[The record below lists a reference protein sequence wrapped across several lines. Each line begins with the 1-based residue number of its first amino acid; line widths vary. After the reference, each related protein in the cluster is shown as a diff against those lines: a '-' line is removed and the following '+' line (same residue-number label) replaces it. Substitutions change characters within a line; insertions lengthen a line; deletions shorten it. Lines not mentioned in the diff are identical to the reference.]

1 MKKEVGENLC
11 IINDTDISSSS
22 LIKRFMRKLT
32 YPIYRPM
39 FDQQTEYNKELI
51 RIIDEL
57 SSKVEDINRT
67 QECIAENIRNLNR
80 DRNDFVSK
88 FGVSEVDNAAVKLEQ
103 ALRTQDTI
111 AENIQALNRDV
122 SDLKAVKCYLPQNG
136 KPRII
141 QLVSCLNFGD
151 AVGNEVI
158 AFKKFFRENGYVTEI
173 FTEAMSSRL
182 PADTAVNYR
191 RMPVLDKDDIVI
203 YHFASQCTLFDTV
216 KQLGCKVVLRYHNVT
231 PPQFFDG
238 YDDNAVRAC
247 TIGLSQAAEI
257 KKYIDYCLPVSEFNR
272 TDLINMGY
280 TCPMTVLP
288 ILIRFSDYEQVPDS
302 QIVEKYSDGKTNI
315 LFVGRMAPNKK
326 VEDVISAFA
335 IYKEEYD
342 RDARLFLVGSYNEG
356 DGYWRSLVKHIKT
369 LGVNDVI
376 FPGHIS
382 FAAILAYYSVAHIFL
397 CMSEHEG
404 FCVPLVE
411 AMYFH
416 VPIVAYSSSAVP
428 STLGGAGVLIDNK
441 DFDKYADA
449 MNDIMTGGDRASVII
464 AQNKR
469 LLDFSQKK
477 ITSELNRFIES
488 IETDNV

>member
-288 ILIRFSDYEQVPDS
+288 ILIRFSDYEQVPD
-302 QIVEKYSDGKTNI
+302 
-315 LFVGRMAPNKK
+315 L
-326 VEDVISAFA
+326 
-335 IYKEEYD
+335 
-342 RDARLFLVGSYNEG
+342 
-356 DGYWRSLVKHIKT
+356 SLIHI
-369 LGVNDVI
+369 
-376 FPGHIS
+376 
-382 FAAILAYYSVAHIFL
+382 
-397 CMSEHEG
+397 
-404 FCVPLVE
+404 
-411 AMYFH
+411 
-416 VPIVAYSSSAVP
+416 
-428 STLGGAGVLIDNK
+428 
-441 DFDKYADA
+441 
-449 MNDIMTGGDRASVII
+449 
-464 AQNKR
+464 
-469 LLDFSQKK
+469 
-477 ITSELNRFIES
+477 
-488 IETDNV
+488 

>member
-1 MKKEVGENLC
+1 MKKEDVGNLY
-11 IINDTDISSSS
+11 IINDTNIKSSS

-191 RMPVLDKDDIVI
+191 RMPVLNKDDIVI

-247 TIGLSQAAEI
+247 TVGLSQVADI
-257 KKYIDYCLPVSEFNR
+257 KEYIDYCLPVSEFNR
-272 TDLINMGY
+272 IDLINMGY

-288 ILIRFSDYEQVPDS
+288 ILIRFSDYEQTPDS
-302 QIVEKYSDGKTNI
+302 EIIEKYSDGRTNI

-335 IYKEEYD
+335 VYKEKYD

-356 DGYWRSLVKHIKT
+356 DRYWRSLVKHIET
-369 LGVNDVI
+369 LGVKDVI

-382 FAAILAYYSVAHIFL
+382 FAAILAYYSVAHVFL

-428 STLGGAGVLIDNK
+428 STLGGAGILIDNK

-449 MNDIMTGGDRASVII
+449 MNEIMTGGDRASVVIT
-464 AQNKR
+464 QNKR

-477 ITSELNRFIES
+477 ITSELKCFIES
-488 IETDNV
+488 IEIE

>member
-1 MKKEVGENLC
+1 MKKEDVGNLY
-11 IINDTDISSSS
+11 IINDTNIKSSS

-57 SSKVEDINRT
+57 STKVEELNRT
-67 QECIAENIRNLNR
+67 QDCIAENIRNLNS

-88 FGVSEVDNAAVKLEQ
+88 FGVSEINNAAIKLEQ
-103 ALRTQDTI
+103 ALRTQESIT
-111 AENIQALNRDV
+111 ENIRNLNRDV

-191 RMPVLDKDDIVI
+191 RMPVLNKDDIVI

-247 TIGLSQAAEI
+247 TVGLSQVADI
-257 KKYIDYCLPVSEFNR
+257 KEYIDYCLPVSEFNR
-272 TDLINMGY
+272 IDLINMGY

-288 ILIRFSDYEQVPDS
+288 ILIRFSDYEQTPDS
-302 QIVEKYSDGKTNI
+302 EIIEKYSDGRTNI

-335 IYKEEYD
+335 VYKEKYD

-356 DGYWRSLVKHIKT
+356 DRYWRSLVKHIET
-369 LGVNDVI
+369 LGVKDV
-376 FPGHIS
+376 FFSGHIS
-382 FAAILAYYSVAHIFL
+382 FAAILAYYSVAHVFL

-428 STLGGAGVLIDNK
+428 STLGGAGILIDNK

-449 MNDIMTGGDRASVII
+449 MNEIMTGGDRASVVIT
-464 AQNKR
+464 QNKR

-477 ITSELNRFIES
+477 ITSELKCFIES
-488 IETDNV
+488 IEIE